1 MNDNMKIGIITP
13 MAEEKITLIAALEGV
28 TTKQHGGTEITSG
41 RYKGHEVI
49 LTESGIGK
57 VAAASATA
65 LMIDNFE
72 PDLVVNTGSAGAL
85 DPDLKIGDEVIGTQV
100 AYSDVDVTVFG
111 YAYGQVP
118 NKPLYYEADPTVV
131 KDFEQLA
138 PVKEGLIVS
147 GDQFV
152 QDTAK
157 KRILT
162 HFPEALVAEMEAA
175 AVAQVAYQFGTPFI
189 VLRGVSDLANGDS
202 GVVFDDYVVEAG
214 RASAKLL
221 LSYLD
226 SKA

>member
-1 MNDNMKIGIITP
+1 MKIGIITP
-13 MAEEKITLIAALEGV
+13 MAEEKIALIAALENV

-41 RYKGHEVI
+41 HYRGHEVI

-65 LMIDNFE
+65 LMIDNFQ

-85 DPDLKIGDEVIGTQV
+85 DSDLKIGDEVVGTQV

-111 YAYGQVP
+111 YAFGQVP
-118 NKPLYYEADPTVV
+118 NKPLFYEADPTVV

-138 PVKEGLIVS
+138 AVKEGLIVS

-152 QDTAK
+152 QDAAK
-157 KRILT
+157 QRILS
-162 HFPEALVAEMEAA
+162 HFPNALVAEMEAA

-202 GVVFDDYVVEAG
+202 GVVFDDYVIEAG
-214 RASAKLL
+214 KASAKLL

>member
-1 MNDNMKIGIITP
+1 MKIGIITP
-13 MAEEKITLIAALEGV
+13 MAEEKITLIAALEDV

-214 RASAKLL
+214 RTSAKLL

>member
-1 MNDNMKIGIITP
+1 
-13 MAEEKITLIAALEGV
+13 MAEEKITLIAALEDV

>member
-1 MNDNMKIGIITP
+1 MKIGIITP
-13 MAEEKITLIAALEGV
+13 MAEEKITLIAALEDV

>member
-1 MNDNMKIGIITP
+1 MKIGIITP
-13 MAEEKITLIAALEGV
+13 MAEEKITLIAALEDV

-100 AYSDVDVTVFG
+100 AYSDVDVTMLG

>member
-1 MNDNMKIGIITP
+1 MKIGIITP
-13 MAEEKITLIAALEGV
+13 MAEEKITLIAALEDV

-162 HFPEALVAEMEAA
+162 HLPEALVAEMEAA

>member
-1 MNDNMKIGIITP
+1 MKIGIITP
-13 MAEEKITLIAALEGV
+13 MAEEKITLIAALEDV

-157 KRILT
+157 KLILT

>member
-1 MNDNMKIGIITP
+1 MKIGIITP
-13 MAEEKITLIAALEGV
+13 MAEEKITLIAALEDV

-189 VLRGVSDLANGDS
+189 VLCGVSDLANGDS

>member
-1 MNDNMKIGIITP
+1 
-13 MAEEKITLIAALEGV
+13 MAEEKITLIAALKDV

-72 PDLVVNTGSAGAL
+72 PDLIVNTGSAGAL
-85 DPDLKIGDEVIGTQV
+85 DPELKIGDEVIGTQV

-118 NKPLYYEADPTVV
+118 NKPLYYEADPAVV

-138 PVKEGLIVS
+138 AVKEGLIVS

-162 HFPEALVAEMEAA
+162 HFPDALVAEMEAA

>member
-1 MNDNMKIGIITP
+1 
-13 MAEEKITLIAALEGV
+13 MAEEKITLIAALEDV

-72 PDLVVNTGSAGAL
+72 PDLIVNTGSAGAL
-85 DPDLKIGDEVIGTQV
+85 DPELKIGDEVIGTQV

-118 NKPLYYEADPTVV
+118 NKPLYYEADPAVV

-138 PVKEGLIVS
+138 VVKEGLIVS

-152 QDTAK
+152 QDAAK

-162 HFPEALVAEMEAA
+162 HFPDALVAEMEAA

>member
-1 MNDNMKIGIITP
+1 MKIGIITP
-13 MAEEKITLIAALEGV
+13 MAEEKITLIAALEDV

-214 RASAKLL
+214 RASAKSL

>member
-1 MNDNMKIGIITP
+1 M
-13 MAEEKITLIAALEGV
+13 
-28 TTKQHGGTEITSG
+28 
-41 RYKGHEVI
+41 
-49 LTESGIGK
+49 
-57 VAAASATA
+57 
-65 LMIDNFE
+65 
-72 PDLVVNTGSAGAL
+72 
-85 DPDLKIGDEVIGTQV
+85 IGTKV

-214 RASAKLL
+214 RASAKSL

>member
-1 MNDNMKIGIITP
+1 MKIGIITP
-13 MAEEKITLIAALEGV
+13 MAEEKITLIAALEDV

-85 DPDLKIGDEVIGTQV
+85 DPDLKIGDEVIGTKV

>member
-1 MNDNMKIGIITP
+1 MKIGIITP
-13 MAEEKITLIAALEGV
+13 MAEEKITLIAALEDV

-85 DPDLKIGDEVIGTQV
+85 DPDLKIGDEVIGTKV

-118 NKPLYYEADPTVV
+118 NKPLYYQADPTVV

>member
-1 MNDNMKIGIITP
+1 MKIGIITP
-13 MAEEKITLIAALEGV
+13 MAEEKITLIAALEDV

-118 NKPLYYEADPTVV
+118 NKPLYYEADPTAV

>member
-1 MNDNMKIGIITP
+1 
-13 MAEEKITLIAALEGV
+13 MAEEKITLIAALEDV

-85 DPDLKIGDEVIGTQV
+85 DPDLKIGDEVIGTKV

>member
-1 MNDNMKIGIITP
+1 MKIGIITP
-13 MAEEKITLIAALEGV
+13 MAEEKITLIAALEDV

-41 RYKGHEVI
+41 HYKGHEVI

-111 YAYGQVP
+111 YVYGQVP

>member
-1 MNDNMKIGIITP
+1 MKIGIITP
-13 MAEEKITLIAALEGV
+13 MAEEKITLIAALEDV

-175 AVAQVAYQFGTPFI
+175 AVAQVANQFGTPFI

>member
-1 MNDNMKIGIITP
+1 
-13 MAEEKITLIAALEGV
+13 MAEEKITLIAALEDV

-118 NKPLYYEADPTVV
+118 NKPLYYEADPTVI

-152 QDTAK
+152 QYTAK

>member
-1 MNDNMKIGIITP
+1 MKIGIITP
-13 MAEEKITLIAALEGV
+13 MAEEKITLIAALEDV

-85 DPDLKIGDEVIGTQV
+85 DPDLKFGDVVIGTQV

-138 PVKEGLIVS
+138 AVKEGLIVS

-152 QDTAK
+152 QDAAK

>member
-1 MNDNMKIGIITP
+1 
-13 MAEEKITLIAALEGV
+13 MAEEKITLIAALEDV

-214 RASAKLL
+214 RASAKSL

>member
-1 MNDNMKIGIITP
+1 MKIGIITP
-13 MAEEKITLIAALEGV
+13 MAEEKITLIAALEDV

-138 PVKEGLIVS
+138 LVKEGLIVS

>member
-1 MNDNMKIGIITP
+1 MKIGIITP
-13 MAEEKITLIAALEGV
+13 MAEEKITLIAALEDV

-118 NKPLYYEADPTVV
+118 NKPLYYEADLTVV

>member
-1 MNDNMKIGIITP
+1 MKIGIITP
-13 MAEEKITLIAALEGV
+13 MAEEKITLIAALEDV

-189 VLRGVSDLANGDS
+189 VLRGVSDLTNGDS

>member
-1 MNDNMKIGIITP
+1 MKIGIITP
-13 MAEEKITLIAALEGV
+13 MAEEKITLIAALEDV

-118 NKPLYYEADPTVV
+118 NKPLYYQADPTVV

>member
-1 MNDNMKIGIITP
+1 MKIGIITP
-13 MAEEKITLIAALEGV
+13 MAEEKITLIAALEDV

-162 HFPEALVAEMEAA
+162 YFPEALVAEMEAA

>member
-1 MNDNMKIGIITP
+1 MKIGIITP
-13 MAEEKITLIAALEGV
+13 MAEEKITLIAALEDV

-175 AVAQVAYQFGTPFI
+175 AVAQVAYQFGIPFI

>member
-1 MNDNMKIGIITP
+1 MKIGIITP
-13 MAEEKITLIAALEGV
+13 MAEEKITLIAALEDV

-202 GVVFDDYVVEAG
+202 GVVFDDYVIEAG